1 MTNYWNSRAHES
13 LGSDEQGAG
22 WDDTLLA
29 ELDLYGFSFRF
40 YTPTCS
46 SIHAI
51 T

>member
-1 MTNYWNSRAHES
+1 MSHSGRMSR
-13 LGSDEQGAG
+13 EQDGMG
-22 WDDTLLA
+22 WDDTLLV
-29 ELDLYGFSFRF
+29 ELDLYGFSFRL